1 MVVEKLVRVIENG
14 FGEFQKIADFF
25 RLHDGESYIG
35 TYRPM
40 DKKAAPII
48 DQVGRIASSSQDRG
62 KAAQL
67 IAATIRDGFGYRWT
81 GIYEVGDQDI
91 YALAW
96 DGPHDP
102 AFPRFPKTKGLS
114 GRAVLSRATVK
125 VDDVTKDPDYL
136 TTVDSTRSEIVV
148 PILTTTMEPVGLID
162 VESERV
168 AAFAAEDLS
177 ALQACASAI
186 RPLWT
191 E

>member
-1 MVVEKLVRVIENG
+1 
-14 FGEFQKIADFF
+14 
-25 RLHDGESYIG
+25 
-35 TYRPM
+35 M
-40 DKKAAPII
+40 DKKTAQIV
-48 DQVGRIASSSQDRG
+48 DRVGGIVSSSQDKG

-67 IAATIRDGFGYRWT
+67 IAEAIRDGFDYRWT

-96 DGPHDP
+96 AGPHDP

-114 GRAVLSRATVK
+114 GRAILSRAAVS
-125 VDDVTKDPDYL
+125 VDDVSQDPDYL
-136 TTVDSTRSEIVV
+136 TTFDSTRSEIVV

-162 VESERV
+162 VESERI
-168 AAFAAEDLS
+168 AAFSAEDFS
-177 ALQACASAI
+177 ALQPCAYAI

>member
-1 MVVEKLVRVIENG
+1 MFLLLIATQEPCYTDAISPLYEPNMDEKTAAIVNLVG
-14 FGEFQKIADFF
+14 Q
-25 RLHDGESYIG
+25 
-35 TYRPM
+35 
-40 DKKAAPII
+40 
-48 DQVGRIASSSQDRG
+48 IASSSQDKG

-67 IAATIRDGFGYRWT
+67 IAAAIRDGFDYRWA

-114 GRAVLSRATVK
+114 GRAVLSRTAVS
-125 VDDVTKDPDYL
+125 VEDVARDPDYL
-136 TTVDSTRSEIVV
+136 TTLDSTRSEIVV

-168 AAFAAEDLS
+168 GAFAAEDLS

-191 E
+191 Q